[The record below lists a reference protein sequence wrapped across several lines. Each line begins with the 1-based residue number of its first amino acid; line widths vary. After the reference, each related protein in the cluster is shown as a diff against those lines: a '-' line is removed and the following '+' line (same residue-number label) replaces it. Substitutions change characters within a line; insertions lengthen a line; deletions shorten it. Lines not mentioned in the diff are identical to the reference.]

1 MKNDSYLLHFHR
13 LQDLQ
18 SLAQSNKNIQVIKFD
33 VKDYS
38 SHEDLAEQVSVAT
51 EGKGLDVLI
60 NNAGVYNKV
69 SLTDGDPSLI
79 LENIEVNAV
88 APFALTRVFLPLLRL
103 SKASNNIGSPVIAN
117 ITSKMGSIADN
128 TSGGHYAYRTSKVAM
143 NMLTKSLN
151 VDLEPEGIK
160 AVAIHPGWVLTDMG
174 GPQAPLSSET
184 SASNMINTIIRVSKG
199 EIGNDGKIFLNF
211 DGNTIPW

>member
-1 MKNDSYLLHFHR
+1 